1 MQDKSPS
8 SIGKLGQLLQQSKNR
23 EGLSTKWRE
32 KNEELVGYEKAI
44 GKRVN
49 GKATDI
55 LGSGSRGIAFKL
67 DNGKVLK
74 LTDDAT
80 EASAS
85 KIIMN
90 AGNTCPNIVHI
101 YDVFQLG
108 DLYFYG
114 IVLEELEKTPSMFKD
129 LISYVSVTLHN
140 CKILKT
146 KNELT
151 KIKQFVANLSS
162 RAKKEEIAKQ
172 LVNGTRALYKL
183 NINFTDLHIYNTG
196 MKNGQI
202 KIMDIGWTKSPP
214 TKIPIMAAEQLSF
227 KAWYHNNSI
236 PTI

>member
-1 MQDKSPS
+1 MSKIKQSGNS
-8 SIGKLGQLLQQSKNR
+8 SKLAKLIKKQSFRSNWARAMPQLVEFAPAISKR
-23 EGLSTKWRE
+23 IKGSVTK
-32 KNEELVGYEKAI
+32 K
-44 GKRVN
+44 
-49 GKATDI
+49 
-55 LGSGSRGIAFKL
+55 LGSGDCGVAYKL